1 MKKKNI
7 QPSDMKKSITLSY
20 DELRIIMLAIYP
32 AIKPSILSK
41 KKSKHPVIKLQ
52 QKISNALFELGESYK
67 ELTMNQKEN
76 R

>member
-1 MKKKNI
+1 
-7 QPSDMKKSITLSY
+7 
-20 DELRIIMLAIYP
+20 MLFLWHVVILTHVEQKY
-32 AIKPSILSK
+32 IKPNQKNLSVLSK